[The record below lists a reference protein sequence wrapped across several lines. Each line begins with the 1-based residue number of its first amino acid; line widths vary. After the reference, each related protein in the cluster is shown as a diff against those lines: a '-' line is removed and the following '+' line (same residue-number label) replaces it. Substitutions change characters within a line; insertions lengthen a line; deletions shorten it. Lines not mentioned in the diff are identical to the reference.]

1 MMGSLLWL
9 ALGAFAVGTEGF
21 MIAGLLP
28 TIGGD
33 LGVSVAAA
41 GDLVMVFGVTYA
53 VGSPIVA
60 VLTGSL
66 ERKRLLLA
74 AIAAFGIA
82 NLLAAWLPGFTALLA
97 ARALLALTAATF
109 MPAATA
115 YAATTVAPERRGRAI
130 SLVYTGFTLALV
142 VGVPL
147 GTLIGNAFGWRAT
160 FEGIAVLAVLGWIG
174 LALALRP
181 LEGAAAIGL
190 RARLAAASVPGV
202 PSTLLLTVLAL
213 AGAFSVYTYFAPYVQ
228 TALGLGSNGVALFLL
243 LFGAAAFVGNLAG
256 GYVADRVPA
265 RRALRVT
272 LSVLT
277 LAFVSMALVPQL
289 PQPIRIPVAVVA
301 VALWGMFGWGT
312 MPIQQVRLARAAP
325 KLVAVTM
332 SLNSSAIYLGA
343 ALGATLGGVA
353 VAQANAGTV
362 GWIAAMC
369 DLAGLAVVLLSFR
382 RSAPAAETDGG
393 SIPALELA
401 GE

>member
-1 MMGSLLWL
+1 MGSLLWL

-28 TIGGD
+28 KIGGD

-382 RSAPAAETDGG
+382 RPAPAAETDGG

>member
-28 TIGGD
+28 KIGGD

-243 LFGAAAFVGNLAG
+243 LFGAAAFVGKLAG

-265 RRALRVT
+265 RRVLRVT

-382 RSAPAAETDGG
+382 RPAPAAETDGG

>member
-109 MPAATA
+109 MPTATA

-160 FEGIAVLAVLGWIG
+160 FEGIAVLAVLAWIG

-181 LEGAAAIGL
+181 LAGAAAIGL

-243 LFGAAAFVGNLAG
+243 LFGASAFVGNLAG

-289 PQPIRIPVAVVA
+289 PQPIRIPVTVVA